1 MLKEQKP
8 IKKTS
13 ETHPLQIAEVRPGVT
28 TGRVGITFCPGKK
41 QAYSVSGPWD
51 RNLEADLCRI
61 EEWGACAVVT
71 LIEEHEFTALSVDGL
86 GDAVRQ
92 KHMVWYHLPIR
103 DVSVPDQKFE
113 QAWEVAG
120 QQLLGL
126 LSRGFDIVVHCKG
139 GLGRAGT
146 IAARLLIELGV
157 DPVDAIASVR
167 AVRSGAIETF
177 EQEQYVKAQ
186 RRPAITSPERS
197 PSHRRDR
204 AIGALVGLAVGD
216 AVGTTLE
223 FTSRDRARRLI
234 DMIGGGPFGLKAGQW
249 TDDTALALALADS
262 LIACEGI
269 DEADLMERF
278 ARWRD
283 QGAYSC
289 TGTCFDVGITTAG
302 AIDRFKRTGEPI
314 AGPISPATAGNGSL
328 MRLAPVALAH
338 LSDPERRRD
347 AAARQSRTTHG
358 APAAVAACTAYADL
372 LADIINGYPLTEA
385 LDYLAS
391 SASDLSVPEIRAVA
405 QGSWRGKSR
414 SKVKGSGY
422 VVESLEAAIWSVART
437 ATFEDAVLTAANLG
451 DDADTT
457 AAITGQLAGAVYGL
471 SAIPELWLA
480 KLAWRDR
487 IVDLSER
494 LLALDR
500 QSPGDL
506 GGQVLADPVSTPRA
520 ASS

>member
-1 MLKEQKP
+1 MAKE
-8 IKKTS
+8 IKTS
-13 ETHPLQIAEVRPGVT
+13 ETHPLQIAEVRPGTT

-51 RNLEADLCRI
+51 RDLEADLRRI

-71 LIEEHEFTALSVDGL
+71 LLEEHEFAELSVNGL

-92 KHMVWYHLPIR
+92 KHMAWYHLPIR

-120 QQLLGL
+120 QQLRGL

-146 IAARLLIELGV
+146 IAARLLVEMGV
-157 DPVDAIASVR
+157 DPDDAIKSVR
-167 AVRSGAIETF
+167 AVRPGAIETE
-177 EQEQYVKAQ
+177 EQERYV
-186 RRPAITSPERS
+186 RTRHPPAMTNPDIS

-223 FTSRDRARRLI
+223 FTPRDSATRLT
-234 DMIGGGPFGLKAGQW
+234 DMIGGGHFGLEAGQW
-249 TDDTALALALADS
+249 TDDTAMALALSDS
-262 LIACEGI
+262 LIECKGI

-283 QGAYSC
+283 HGAYSC
-289 TGTCFDVGITTAG
+289 TGTCIDVGITTAG
-302 AIDRFKRTGEPI
+302 AIDRFLRTGDPI

-338 LSDPERRRD
+338 LSDPARRRD

-358 APAAVAACTAYADL
+358 APAAVAACIAFADL
-372 LADIINGYPLTEA
+372 LADIINGYSLTEA
-385 LDYLAS
+385 LDHLAS
-391 SASDLSVPEIRAVA
+391 RASDVSVPEIRAVA

-414 SKVKGSGY
+414 SMVKGSGY

-457 AAITGQLAGAVYGL
+457 AAIAGQMAGAVYGL
-471 SAIPELWLA
+471 SAIPQPWLV
-480 KLAWRDR
+480 KLAWRDQ
-487 IVDLSER
+487 IVKTAER

-500 QSPGDL
+500 QSLGEL
-506 GGQVLADPVSTPRA
+506 GG
-520 ASS
+520 